1 MYDIN
6 VLLRQ
11 IEKAVEVEQWTTYER
26 IAKQADI
33 NIISLWK
40 IRNGKQSPTLKTAN
54 KIAVALEELKSKKSI

>member
-11 IEKAVEVEQWTTYER
+11 IKKAVEVEQWTTYER